1 MARIDIIGTGIDAV
15 DMAGVLEELPRL
27 VALGRPS
34 QVITANVDQLVTLR
48 RRPELGTIYLD
59 AALVVA
65 DGMPLVW
72 ASRFLKTP
80 LPERINGTDLL
91 ERACGLAAQQGLSVF
106 LLGGQAGAAAS
117 AASNLLARFPGLNV
131 AGTHEPY
138 CGFENDDA
146 ENDRIVSLCQEKKPD
161 ILFTSLGFP
170 KGVTWIDRH
179 LAACR
184 VPLAI
189 EVGASFV
196 FVAGRIR
203 RAPRWMQRTGL
214 EWAWRL
220 MHEPRRL
227 WRRYLVT
234 NTLFVCLAGRQL
246 LRGISG
252 RGAE

>member
-15 DMAGVLEELPRL
+15 DMAGVLAELPRR
-27 VALGRPS
+27 VALGAPC

-48 RRPELGTIYLD
+48 RRPELGPIYRG

-72 ASRFLKTP
+72 ASRFLRTP
-80 LPERINGTDLL
+80 LPERINGTDLM
-91 ERACGLAAQQGLSVF
+91 EKACELAARQGLSVF
-106 LLGGQAGAAAS
+106 LLGGEAGTAAAAAS
-117 AASNLLARFPGLNV
+117 KLQERFSGLAV

-146 ENDRIVSLCQEKKPD
+146 ENERIVSLCRERKPD

-227 WRRYLVT
+227 WRRYLL
-234 NTLFVCLAGRQL
+234 NDPPFFYYLARQKL
-246 LRGISG
+246 SAGSPR
-252 RGAE
+252 RPA